1 MILQF
6 PTPYPSEL
14 LYSTIGRYHLRAG
27 NVYWKHTLEDLFGKR
42 TISATAFLP
51 SGICSLVKSL
61 PINTT
66 IDEQTLIFDH
76 TLYPFYSAFL
86 PKEKANSIY
95 EAMLSDDGKRIY
107 MQSGI
112 MASSI
117 KQNKYFKYCP
127 VCLKDSNYGEMY
139 WQRQQQLPGRLICLK
154 HRVWL
159 EDSSVS
165 IIQSNKHI
173 FTLPNEENCCLVE
186 GRPVDKEILDFYLD
200 FQKQAEILLKKRFG
214 HKTFT
219 HFTEFYRKHLIEKG
233 YANINGQVNQRK
245 LYDAFIAFYPHQF
258 LENLNID
265 VSSLRLWL
273 ESITRKHRKSFH
285 SYYHILMLIF
295 LGLEV
300 VDIFMDSSTSVELF
314 GKQKYPC
321 LNIVCPEYRRDV
333 ISNVSIRT
341 CEKTKLPI
349 RRLTCSTCGFS
360 YTKKGS
366 EQNQEKRYKYTRIMD
381 FGSLWKQELKLL
393 LAQNLSYR
401 AIARQLQVDTNTVIK
416 YEKILNGE
424 MLQVKKTSDKKLL
437 KDKIKSHRLIWSEL
451 VQKNPKLSKTE
462 LRRIHPSTYTFLY
475 RNDRD
480 WLNEHSPKLR
490 KPKSENKRV
499 NWQERDQELL
509 IKVQKAT
516 EELKNLSGE
525 MKRITVK
532 SIGDAIG
539 EKALLEKHLD
549 KMPKTKSFINEVFE
563 NKKDFRLR
571 RVMHVKK
578 EMKESGEALRD
589 WKLFRRA
596 NIKKEYISELRDKI
610 MELRSEDI

>member
-6 PTPYPSEL
+6 PTPYPGEL

-27 NVYWKHTLEDLFGKR
+27 NVYWKHTLEDLYGKR

-51 SGICSLVKSL
+51 SGIYSLVKSL

-66 IDEQTLIFDH
+66 IDEQTLIFGH
-76 TLYPFYSAFL
+76 TLYPFYSSFL
-86 PKEKANSIY
+86 QKEKANSIY

-107 MQSGI
+107 MQSGM

-139 WQRQQQLPGRLICLK
+139 WQRQHQLPGRLICLK

-159 EDSSVS
+159 EESSVS

-186 GRPVDKEILDFYLD
+186 GRPVDKGLMDFYLD
-200 FQKQAEILLKKRFG
+200 FHKQAEILLNKRFG
-214 HKTFT
+214 HKTFS

-233 YANINGQVNQRK
+233 YANFNGQVNQRK
-245 LYDAFIAFYPHQF
+245 LYDAFISFYSHQF

-265 VSSLRLWL
+265 VGSLRLWL

-285 SYYHILMLIF
+285 PYYHILMLIF

-300 VDIFMDSSTSVELF
+300 ADIFMDGSTSVEPF

-321 LNIVCPEYRRDV
+321 LNIVCPKYRRDV
-333 ISNVSIRT
+333 ISNISIRT

-366 EQNQEKRYKYTRIMD
+366 EQNQEERYKYTRIMD
-381 FGSLWKQELKLL
+381 FGSLWKHELKRLL
-393 LAQNLSYR
+393 EQNLSYR

-424 MLQVKKTSDKKLL
+424 RLQVKKTSDKKLL
-437 KDKIKSHRLIWSEL
+437 EDKIKSHRLIWSEL

-480 WLNEHSPKLR
+480 WLNENSPKLR

-499 NWQERDQELL
+499 NWQERDQEIL

-516 EELKNLSGE
+516 KELKNLSGE

-539 EKALLEKHLD
+539 ERALMEKHLNR
-549 KMPKTKSFINEVFE
+549 MPKTKEFIRRIYESE
-563 NKKDFRLR
+563 QEYRLR
-571 RVMHVKK
+571 RIRRTIK
-578 EMKESGEALRD
+578 EMNDAGEC
-589 WKLFRRA
+589 
-596 NIKKEYISELRDKI
+596 IKKWKVYRKAGIKSDFIGELEGINPIQGRHD
-610 MELRSEDI
+610 

>member
-6 PTPYPSEL
+6 PTPYPGEL

-61 PINTT
+61 SINTT

-86 PKEKANSIY
+86 QKEKANSIY

-107 MQSGI
+107 MQSGM

-127 VCLKDSNYGEMY
+127 VCLKISNYGEMY
-139 WQRQQQLPGRLICLK
+139 WQRQHQLPGKLICLK

-159 EDSSVS
+159 EDSTVS

-173 FTLPNEENCCLVE
+173 FTLPNEENCCLEE
-186 GRPVDKEILDFYLD
+186 GRPVGKGLLDFYLD
-200 FQKQAEILLKKRFG
+200 FHKQAEILLNNRFEN
-214 HKTFT
+214 KTFA
-219 HFTEFYRKHLIEKG
+219 HFTAFYRKHLIEKG
-233 YANINGQVNQRK
+233 YASINGEVNQMK
-245 LYDAFIAFYPHQF
+245 LCDAFLAFYPQRF
-258 LENLNID
+258 LESLNIEGN
-265 VSSLRLWL
+265 SIGLWL

-285 SYYHILMLIF
+285 PYYHILMLIF

-300 VDIFMDSSTSVELF
+300 EDIFKDSSTSVKPF
-314 GKQKYPC
+314 GEQMYPC
-321 LNIVCPEYRRDV
+321 LNIICPEYRKDV

-349 RRLTCSTCGFS
+349 GRFTCLICGFS
-360 YTKKGS
+360 YTRKGS
-366 EQNQEKRYKYTRIMD
+366 GQNQEERYKYTRIMD
-381 FGSLWKQELKLL
+381 FGFLWKQELKLL

-424 MLQVKKTSDKKLL
+424 RLQVKNTPDNKVHA
-437 KDKIKSHRLIWSEL
+437 DKIESHRQIWSEL
-451 VQKNPKLSKTE
+451 VQKNPKLSKTD
-462 LRRIHPSTYTFLY
+462 LRRLHPSTYTFLY

-480 WLNEHSPKLR
+480 WLNENSPKLR

-499 NWQERDQELL
+499 NWQVRDQELL

-539 EKALLEKHLD
+539 ERALLEKHLN
-549 KMPKTKSFINEVFE
+549 KMPYTKEIIRQVSESE
-563 NKKDFRLR
+563 HEFRLR
-571 RVMHVKK
+571 RIKRIIE
-578 EMKESGEALRD
+578 EMNDAGEAISI
-589 WKLFRRA
+589 WKVVRKA
-596 NIKKEYISELRDKI
+596 GIKLEFSDGVTPFIKSFFKE
-610 MELRSEDI
+610 